1 MTITAFSGPLI
12 SFGQSPNYLNE
23 SNPDLGPSLAYAGNG
38 LLDPRGV
45 FTYNAG
51 QAAGAFTGGF
61 GTVETVTLNYA
72 PYQLSTTAIAAAAAV
87 TNGTAM
93 TLVSSNSTS
102 TGISVGASCVN
113 TATGSLVTGLVM
125 IDAFASFTGV
135 VASNILTASSLTGTL
150 TVGMTLS
157 GTGVASGTVI
167 LNQLTGPAGGAGT
180 YTVSGNAT
188 VSSTTITGQMT
199 GGFTAIAQQFNPPVG
214 SIYMWNPQAMLARAV
229 NITSTNA
236 GATGGNFLVS
246 GFDIY
251 GAPMTERITKA
262 AGATTTA
269 GAKAFKYI
277 SSVVPQFTD
286 AQTYSIGTSDII
298 GLPLRSDFFGD
309 LVINYNATL
318 VTASTGYTAAVTTS
332 PATNVTGDPRGTYAL
347 QTASDGSRRLYVRQA
362 VPLANVGSV
371 TGLFG
376 VTQA

>member
-1 MTITAFSGPLI
+1 MTISAFSGPVVAY
-12 SFGQSPNYLNE
+12 GQTPYGSDN
-23 SNPDLGPSLAYAGNG
+23 NPEVGPSLFING
-38 LLDPRGV
+38 TGILDPRTL
-45 FTYNAG
+45 FTYVPG
-51 QAAGAFTGGF
+51 QGSSQFTGGF
-61 GTVETVTLNYA
+61 GTVETVTLNYV

-102 TGISVGASCVN
+102 TGISVNASCVN
-113 TATGSLVTGLVM
+113 TTTNSLVTGLVL
-125 IDAFASFTGV
+125 IDGFASFTGV
-135 VASNILTASSLTGTL
+135 VANNILTVSSLTGTV

-167 LNQLTGPAGGAGT
+167 VNQRTGPAGGAGT
-180 YTVSGNAT
+180 YTVTGNAT
-188 VSSTTITGQMT
+188 VGSTTITGQMT
-199 GGFTAIAQQFNPPVG
+199 GGYSAIAQQFDGPLG
-214 SIYMWNPQAMLARAV
+214 SIYMWNPQAMVARAV
-229 NITSTNA
+229 SITSTNA

-262 AGATTTA
+262 AGATTTN
-269 GAKAFKYI
+269 GTKAFKYI

-286 AQTYSIGTSDII
+286 AQTYSIGTSDIF

-309 LVINYNATL
+309 LVINYPDT
-318 VTASTGYTAAVTTS
+318 VITASTGYVAAVTTT
-332 PATNVTGDPRGTYAL
+332 PATNTTGDVRGTYAL
-347 QTASDGSRRLYVRQA
+347 QTASNGSRRLYIRQA